1 MRFSFF
7 CFYRF
12 CSLFRFLF
20 SFLNFLLTLFL
31 YFLCRSFYFFR
42 ACFFMMF
49 FRRYCFMMFFRWC
62 SFMMFL
68 WRYCFNML
76 FVSSFFGRFIMMIVV
91 MGRMNFQW
99 RVIKINMFFVSYWGI
114 RNIIIVIS
122 FFELII
128 SESMISNY
136 IRINVRLG

>member
-1 MRFSFF
+1 
-7 CFYRF
+7 
-12 CSLFRFLF
+12 
-20 SFLNFLLTLFL
+20 
-31 YFLCRSFYFFR
+31 
-42 ACFFMMF
+42 
-49 FRRYCFMMFFRWC
+49 
-62 SFMMFL
+62 
-68 WRYCFNML
+68 ML
-76 FVSSFFGRFIMMIVV
+76 FVSSFFGRFMMMIVV

-128 SESMISNY
+128 SESMVSYY